1 MSQSM
6 RKFQQNTHET
16 SRPDIIWT
24 TILTARLVSLG
35 VLLCQQSGTLLGDQI
50 NAPLNQ
56 TLLREDQVHGTR
68 KFFLKPQKRNKNM
81 MRQALYL
88 KAATIVPHICSSGHQ
103 QPSLESILC
112 WTGHGV
118 VQYIELPLVKIATFF
133 GQILLFHNYVIS

>member
-1 MSQSM
+1 
-6 RKFQQNTHET
+6 
-16 SRPDIIWT
+16 
-24 TILTARLVSLG
+24 
-35 VLLCQQSGTLLGDQI
+35 
-50 NAPLNQ
+50 
-56 TLLREDQVHGTR
+56 
-68 KFFLKPQKRNKNM
+68 M